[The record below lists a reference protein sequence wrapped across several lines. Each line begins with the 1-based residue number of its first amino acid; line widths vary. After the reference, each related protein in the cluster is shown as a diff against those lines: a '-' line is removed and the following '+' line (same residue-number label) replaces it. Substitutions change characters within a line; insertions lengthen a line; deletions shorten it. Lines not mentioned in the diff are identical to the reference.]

1 MKSRLNPVYI
11 NNFDGSF
18 NDFSS
23 EVQSNELLNEL
34 SSEISTVSSVSTV
47 SSERSKTESE
57 RCELMSTNTCEE
69 VKRLCGECCDSSSEN
84 KRICCHIESH
94 NYERTPRY
102 NPGVDY
108 FESMVTPVT
117 GLHSRYSKTRGL
129 VEFRMRRKNK
139 TVTLQWESFQGMI
152 SGSRIDHL
160 TVTQSIA
167 NLPPS
172 PKIWP
177 ICIDYGNQ
185 IRQGWIEIDPH
196 EINGNIRFY
205 LNTDKSSNHIHMND
219 WFCIPS
225 SSITWIVD

>member
-1 MKSRLNPVYI
+1 MQSALGPVYI
-11 NNFDGSF
+11 NKFDGSF
-18 NDFSS
+18 DFSS
-23 EVQSNELLNEL
+23 EVQSFEESGRPSDGMESDCVE
-34 SSEISTVSSVSTV
+34 SSSTGV
-47 SSERSKTESE
+47 ESE
-57 RCELMSTNTCEE
+57 NTCEE
-69 VKRLCGECCDSSSEN
+69 LQRLCGECTTSTV
-84 KRICCHIESH
+84 KKPYRRGPVCCQIESGEH
-94 NYERTPRY
+94 RCESTPRY

-152 SGSRIDHL
+152 AGSKIDHL

-177 ICIDYGNQ
+177 ICINYGNQ
-185 IRQGWIEIDPH
+185 IRQGWIEIEPH
-196 EINGNIRFY
+196 EMNGNIRFY
-205 LNTDKSSNHIHMND
+205 LNSDKSSTHIHVND

-225 SSITWIVD
+225 SSISWIVD

>member
-1 MKSRLNPVYI
+1 MKSRLAPVYI

-18 NDFSS
+18 NGSFDFSS
-23 EVQSNELLNEL
+23 ELQSNEQSQSDEPSQTVMESNE
-34 SSEISTVSSVSTV
+34 SVT
-47 SSERSKTESE
+47 
-57 RCELMSTNTCEE
+57 TNTCDDL
-69 VKRLCGECCDSSSEN
+69 KRLCGECTSTDEV
-84 KRICCHIESH
+84 CCQIESKC
-94 NYERTPRY
+94 ESESIPRY

-139 TVTLQWESFQGMI
+139 TVTLQWDAFQGMI
-152 SGSRIDHL
+152 SGSKIDHL

-177 ICIDYGNQ
+177 ICVDYGNH
-185 IRQGWIEIDPH
+185 IRQGWIEIEPH
-196 EINGNIRFY
+196 ELNGNIRFY
-205 LNTDKSSNHIHMND
+205 LNTDKSSAHIHAND
-219 WFCIPS
+219 WFCIPG